1 MTALPPHVAIANHK
15 GGVGKTA
22 LSHGLAVAAAEA
34 GHRVLAIDMDPQAS
48 LTRRLRAPISP
59 DPDESLPATLARV
72 LERPAVGELE
82 RILVPC
88 GYGGIYAD
96 RISIAPSHPDL
107 ELVVRSA
114 AQAASERRLLRALA
128 GVAEGFDLVLI
139 DCPPR
144 LLCHLTDIAW
154 TASDVLLIPCEAEYE
169 AVHSARRVKERVI
182 ADRDTL
188 NPKLEIAG
196 MVVSRYRSNL
206 KLHRQRAAEMEK
218 IVGPEGMC
226 PTRLPE
232 YVSFKRATENA
243 RPLAELGP
251 EERQMATLF
260 RDVYKWSRDRID
272 TVMKE
277 PA

>member
-34 GHRVLAIDMDPQAS
+34 GQRVLAIDMDPQAS
-48 LTRRLRAPISP
+48 LTRRLRAQISP
-59 DPDESLPATLARV
+59 DPDEHLRASLAHV
-72 LERPAVGELE
+72 LERPAVGEIQ

-88 GYGGIYAD
+88 GYGGIYGE
-96 RISIAPSHPDL
+96 RIRIAPSHLDL

-128 GVAEGFDLVLI
+128 GVAEDFDLVLI

-144 LLCHLTDIAW
+144 LLCHLTDLAW
-154 TASDVLLIPCEAEYE
+154 TASDVLLIPCEGEYE
-169 AVHSARRVKERVI
+169 AVQAARRVKERVI

-206 KLHRQRAAEMEK
+206 TLHRQRAEEMEK
-218 IVGPEGMC
+218 IVGKEGMC

-232 YVSFKRATENA
+232 LVSFKKATENA
-243 RPLAELGP
+243 RPLAELGS

-260 RDVYKWSRDRID
+260 RDVYKWSRDRIQ